1 MKTLTLT
8 GDQTLKDITQAKVSR
23 KMKLSTVLWLGA
35 ALLCCSLTVQA
46 QDCTSCYSNAEGKC
60 DNTGG
65 ACTCTLTIGPDMTP
79 VNCSKLIP
87 KCLLM
92 KRESLRKS
100 GTRRNRPEGALID
113 NDGLYNPDCETNGAF
128 KARQCN
134 GTETCWCVNSAG
146 VRRTE
151 KGDKQSKKCP
161 ELVRTYWVII
171 EMKRNN
177 TDTVSDNELDAALR
191 TLITNRYYLPAKN
204 IDIIEFEGPYI
215 DIHLKQNSSQ
225 KAPGEVDISDVGYY
239 LEKDIKGDP
248 IITPTYPFGIPIN
261 GKNFL
266 VQEPLIMFLDEKPH
280 ELSMKR
286 LTAGVIAVIVVVV
299 VAIIAGIVV
308 LVLTRRK
315 RGKYEKA
322 EMKEMNEMQKELNS

>member
-1 MKTLTLT
+1 MKPSAL
-8 GDQTLKDITQAKVSR
+8 
-23 KMKLSTVLWLGA
+23 LWLGA
-35 ALLCCSLTVQA
+35 ALLCCFLSAQA
-46 QDCTSCYSNAEGKC
+46 QDCICYSQMEGKC
-60 DNTGG
+60 DNSAGP
-65 ACTCTLTIGPDMTP
+65 CTCTLTIGPDMTP

-92 KRESLRKS
+92 KKESLRKS
-100 GTRRNRPEGALID
+100 GTRRIRPEGALID
-113 NDGLYNPDCETNGAF
+113 NDGLYNPDCETDGTF

-134 GTETCWCVNSAG
+134 GTDTCWCVNSAG

-151 KGDKQSKKCP
+151 KGDKQTKKCP
-161 ELVRTYWVII
+161 ELVRTHWVII

-177 TDTVSDNELDAALR
+177 TDSVSDNDVDAALR
-191 TLITNRYYLPAKN
+191 KLITDRYRLPAKN
-204 IDIIEFEGPYI
+204 IDLIELEGPYI

-225 KAPGEVDISDVGYY
+225 KAPGDVDISDVGYY
-239 LEKDIKGDP
+239 MEKDIKGDP
-248 IITPTYPFGIPIN
+248 IINAISPFQIPVN

-266 VQEPLIMFLDEKPH
+266 VMEPIIMFIDEKPH

-315 RGKYEKA
+315 RGRYEKA
-322 EMKEMNEMQKELNS
+322 EMKEMNEMQRELNS